1 MRCFH
6 SMIAARGVDL
16 DSADHHI
23 DIILLVIPIVA
34 LPVVESHGS
43 ARRNARA
50 NRRIRV
56 RAMIRAAG
64 RKSTKYPAGLDR

>member
-1 MRCFH
+1 
-6 SMIAARGVDL
+6 MIAARGADL

-23 DIILLVIPIVA
+23 DVIFPVIPVLT

-43 ARRNARA
+43 ATRNARA
-50 NRRIRV
+50 TRRIRV

-64 RKSTKYPAGLDR
+64 RKSTKYPAGLGR